1 VKRSSSRVLRLLGVL
16 AVIGT
21 VVVGTGA
28 APAFAAQTHKPQ
40 THKPHKKLTADEI
53 IGKAI
58 ADLESASS
66 VRLYARES
74 VDGITLTI
82 ADAYAAH
89 GCLATVT
96 TSIMGTSVSEN
107 VLIIGTSEWIQPNN
121 EFWEELGYTGTQLA
135 SLEGKWVTPAAF
147 ENLFGIK
154 LKGAPP
160 HVAACDVRN
169 AGDGI
174 PARGWSMRKS
184 VKISGDWAW
193 RLGNTETVQVC
204 IEIKRTSCKAA
215 KIPTSAYVSDTGK
228 PEFLR
233 FSVLGITEFFSDYD
247 APVTIAAPPTAD
259 VLTSI
264 PPPPGFGA
272 PTRSGPLAV
281 LASMAH

>member
-1 VKRSSSRVLRLLGVL
+1 MRRLCAL
-16 AVIGT
+16 AAIGT
-21 VVVGTGA
+21 VALSAVVVGTGA
-28 APAFAAQTHKPQ
+28 APAFAAAQTHKPQ

-66 VRLYARES
+66 VRLYARQS

-82 ADAYAAH
+82 TDTYAAQ

-96 TSIMGTSVSEN
+96 TSILGTSVSEKA
-107 VLIIGTSEWIQPNN
+107 LIIGTSEWIQPNN

-135 SLEGKWVTPAAF
+135 SLEGKWVTPAAL
-147 ENLFGIK
+147 ENLFGIR
-154 LKGAPP
+154 LKGAPS
-160 HVAACDVRN
+160 HVAACDVRD

-174 PARGWSMRKS
+174 PARGWSIRKS

-193 RLGNTETVQVC
+193 RLRNTETVQACVD
-204 IEIKRTSCKAA
+204 IKRTSCKTV
-215 KIPTSAYVSDTGK
+215 KLPTSAYVSDTGK

-233 FSVLGITEFFSDYD
+233 FSILGITEFFSDYD
-247 APVTIAAPPTAD
+247 APVTIAAPPAAD